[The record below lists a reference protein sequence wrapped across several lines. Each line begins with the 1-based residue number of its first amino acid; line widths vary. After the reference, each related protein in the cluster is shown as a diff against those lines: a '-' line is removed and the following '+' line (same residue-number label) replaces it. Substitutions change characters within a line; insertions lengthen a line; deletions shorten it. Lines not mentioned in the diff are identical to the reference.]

1 MFEKI
6 YGTSPYKSPTDMGV
20 NMAGFCITDDEA
32 CKKASYDEIL
42 RRYFAAKCAVRQGQS
57 DGNDVFKIELL
68 MSKLGI
74 SEDDRTCVKFA
85 RNKAE
90 ETGEPAMALE
100 LADGRVVTGKT
111 TDLLGAGS
119 ALLLNAL
126 KLLAGIPKD
135 TLLIPPEIIEPIHHL
150 KVSHMG
156 HKNPRMHTDELLIA
170 LSICGNT
177 DANAALAI
185 EQLDK
190 LKNAEAH
197 STVLLAHVDENVF
210 KKLGINLTCDPVYQ
224 RNNLY
229 HR

>member
-32 CKKASYDEIL
+32 CREASYDEIV

-57 DGNDVFKIELL
+57 DGSDVYKIEIL

-74 SEDDRTCVKFA
+74 SEDSRECVKFA
-85 RNKAE
+85 RAKSE

-100 LADGRVVTGKT
+100 LADGRIVTGKT

-126 KLLAGIPKD
+126 KMLAGIPEDK
-135 TLLIPPEIIEPIHHL
+135 LLIPPEIIEPIHHL

-156 HKNPRMHTDELLIA
+156 NKNPRLHTDELLIA

-177 DANAALAI
+177 DENAALAI
-185 EQLDK
+185 EQLDN

-197 STVLLAHVDENVF
+197 STVLLARVDENVF
-210 KKLGINLTCDPVYQ
+210 KNLGINLTCDPVYQ

>member
-1 MFEKI
+1 
-6 YGTSPYKSPTDMGV
+6 
-20 NMAGFCITDDEA
+20 MAGFCITDDDA
-32 CKKASYDEIL
+32 CAKASYNEII

-57 DGNDVFKIELL
+57 DGNDVYKIELL

-74 SEDDRTCVKFA
+74 SANDRECVTYA

-90 ETGEPAMALE
+90 ETGEPAMALQ
-100 LADGRVVTGKT
+100 LSDGRIVTGKT

-126 KLLAGIPKD
+126 KLLAGIPKE
-135 TLLIPPEIIEPIHHL
+135 TLLIPPEVIEPIHHL
-150 KVSHMG
+150 KVTHMG
-156 HKNPRMHTDELLIA
+156 HTNPRMHTDELLIA

-177 DANAALAI
+177 NKDAALAL
-185 EQLDK
+185 EQLDN
-190 LKNAEAH
+190 LRDAEAH
-197 STVLLAHVDENVF
+197 SSVLLARVDENVF
-210 KKLGINLTCDPVYQ
+210 KNLGINLTCDPAYQ